1 MARHRREEV
10 NLDTGERRSWVEEQ
24 EFEVM
29 DLTGTSPPKA
39 IPSTSSRLEK
49 TRNPLDS
56 MMAIP
61 PKTSDVGTLHDSTPS
76 NPTVQTLVR
85 RQMTWPSYL
94 TI

>member
-39 IPSTSSRLEK
+39 TPSTSSRPVEK

-56 MMAIP
+56 MTASP
-61 PKTSDVGTLHDSTPS
+61 TKTTAVGELRDATLS
-76 NPTVQTLVR
+76 NLTVQTQVR
-85 RQMTWPSYL
+85 RRMIWPSL
-94 TI
+94 I